1 MSIKMKED
9 LVSDEDNDEEEL
21 HESKDP
27 VLGFT

>member
-21 HESKDP
+21 YESKDP